1 MMIYK
6 GKPMT
11 SIVWTVTKHGSLYAY
26 YCVEVIQVVVVV
38 AVAVV
43 AVLASSSSR
52 LEWFMPIS
60 Y

>member
-26 YCVEVIQVVVVV
+26 YCVEVIQVVVV

-52 LEWFMPIS
+52 LEWFTPIS

>member
-1 MMIYK
+1 
-6 GKPMT
+6 MT

-26 YCVEVIQVVVVV
+26 YCVEVIQVVVV